1 MPDEITCPL
10 PTSMSVVVLAT
21 DTPQMQ
27 GSRLGWRTDIVDVMA
42 SGGRF
47 TVTACSLR
55 LLVRVTDTFESRPVA
70 DSRSARVMI
79 PAGLF
84 EDTFERARQA
94 GAARVDVQFGSSG
107 TRLCFPAGGQRI
119 SVPVP
124 QVVGSPPPTDELL
137 RASQSSVR
145 REPVFEV
152 PPRLTGEAAQ
162 DREGRLSRS
171 AVGVIAVG
179 PRPSAM
185 GGPERFEVAGGCHAD
200 PAHRLRRYR
209 VRFMQHN
216 AVSPWRSVAEFRAE
230 IA

>member
-1 MPDEITCPL
+1 
-10 PTSMSVVVLAT
+10 
-21 DTPQMQ
+21 MQ
-27 GSRLGWRTDIVDVMA
+27 GSRLGWRTDVVDVMA

-55 LLVRVTDTFESRPVA
+55 LLVRVTDTFETRPLA
-70 DSRSARVMI
+70 DSRSARVLI

-84 EDTFERARQA
+84 EATFERARQA
-94 GAARVDVQFGSSG
+94 GAARVDVQIGSSG

-152 PPRLTGEAAQ
+152 PPASLVRLLRIVKGVCPGAPLGLSLSARGLLRW
-162 DREGRLSRS
+162 DARSGSRS
-171 AVGVIAVG
+171 LVVAMQTPPTG
-179 PRPSAM
+179 SADI
-185 GGPERFEVAGGCHAD
+185 E
-200 PAHRLRRYR
+200 
-209 VRFMQHN
+209 
-216 AVSPWRSVAEFRAE
+216 
-230 IA
+230 